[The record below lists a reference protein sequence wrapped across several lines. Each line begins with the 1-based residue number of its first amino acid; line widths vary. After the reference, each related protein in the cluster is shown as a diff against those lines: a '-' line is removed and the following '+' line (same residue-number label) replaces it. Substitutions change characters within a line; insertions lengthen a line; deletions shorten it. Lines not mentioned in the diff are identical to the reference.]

1 MKKIIPPVLFVIC
14 LAVMFLL
21 WWWQPLGLFLD
32 YPDNISGVVLII
44 LGLALAKQGSSLF
57 ERRGTNIQ
65 TFDDPDV
72 LVTDGVFRISRNPM
86 YLGFALALAGLAIVL
101 GNFASLLVVLAF
113 IVITDRWYIAFEEV
127 VMIRTFGDRYR
138 TYQQRTRRWL

>member
-14 LAVMFLL
+14 LAAMLLL
-21 WWWQPLGLFLD
+21 WWWQPLELFLD

-101 GNFASLLVVLAF
+101 GNFASLVVVLAF
-113 IVITDRWYIAFEEV
+113 VVITDRWYIAFEEI

-138 TYQQRTRRWL
+138 AYQQRTRRWL